1 MDNRY
6 YIVRCEAAGVFAGY
20 IKNRDGREVTMTD
33 VRRIWYWDG
42 AASLSQMAVEGVK
55 RPKNCKYTITVP
67 EILLLDAIEIL
78 PCSEA
83 AETSIRG
90 VPEWKI

>member
-6 YIVRCEAAGVFAGY
+6 YIVRCEAAGVFAGH
-20 IKNRDGREVTMTD
+20 IKSRAGREVTMTD
-33 VRRIWYWDG
+33 VRRIWYWAG

-55 RPKNCKYTITVP
+55 RPENCKYTITVP

-83 AETSIRG
+83 AETSILG
-90 VPEWKI
+90 VPEWRV